1 MKISISNLHRI
12 WLADPWSWSPIK
24 ALHMHYKSMIKPFFI
39 FLEGD
44 GQGQFSIDAVH
55 VFRSLAPKDKIFR
68 FRFEKTKEVLYPLKI
83 DLFADESCDK
93 TIAQILI
100 ERGYVKVIRSDNR
113 LNL

>member
-1 MKISISNLHRI
+1 MKISISNLQRI
-12 WLADPWSWSPIK
+12 WLTDPWPWSPIK
-24 ALHMHYKSMIKPFFI
+24 VLHMHKPFFI

-44 GQGQFSIDAVH
+44 GQGQFSLDAVQ

-83 DLFADESCDK
+83 DLFVDESCDK

-100 ERGYVKVIRSDNR
+100 EKGYVKVIRSDKR